1 MRIVKVEGESRHF
14 DRRGVILAT
23 MLFLAVW
30 NVCPNAASNFQEGRR
45 DPAIR
50 VQARED
56 AIELM
61 LSDAQESI
69 EALLC

>member
-1 MRIVKVEGESRHF
+1 MRIVKVEAESF

-30 NVCPNAASNFQEGRR
+30 NVCPNTASNFQEGRR

-56 AIELM
+56 VIELV